1 MSKKSYTQGEN
12 SENYFSP
19 GSSCLHLL
27 TRGACNHQM
36 PSVKICKIRM
46 KPAWSWNMFRHV
58 GFEIFNLSIA
68 LFTSKGLND
77 WIVKE
82 KNPGQP
88 EQQSGE
94 PTLLF
99 LILFN
104 TSKKEQSFTMLNHE
118 KASFH
123 ENNYSYLKFAG
134 TMLHIRF
141 RTTKAVWVIVR
152 AATWK
157 KKEKKKSSD

>member
-1 MSKKSYTQGEN
+1 MSKKSCNQGEI
-12 SENYFSP
+12 SENYCSP

-27 TRGACNHQM
+27 TRGACNHQK

-46 KPAWSWNMFRHV
+46 KSAWSWNMFRHV
-58 GFEIFNLSIA
+58 GFDIFNLSIA

-77 WIVKE
+77 LIVKE
-82 KNPGQP
+82 ENPGQP

-104 TSKKEQSFTMLNHE
+104 TSKKENRLQCWIRKRPRSMKIIILTWNLLVLCFI
-118 KASFH
+118 SDWGP
-123 ENNYSYLKFAG
+123 LKLFG
-134 TMLHIRF
+134 
-141 RTTKAVWVIVR
+141 
-152 AATWK
+152 
-157 KKEKKKSSD
+157 